1 MIESAARKLS
11 KLFDIILIN
20 FGCTKMNLVM
30 ENKKLK
36 LEDFLTREQLENE
49 EEQIN
54 IVAIIGAG
62 VMGQGIAQ
70 TIASAG
76 IEVIIIEKD
85 SAHIETAK
93 KSLSASIDREISRW
107 SLTQSDKKSIMSR
120 LTWTDSINMVKECEI
135 IIEAVEEDF
144 NLKKEIFEKLDELA
158 KPRAIFVS
166 NTSTLS
172 LTKIAETTKRP
183 DKIIGM
189 HFLNPV
195 PKVPLVELVKC
206 LHTSN
211 ETVEAVKLFAQK
223 IGKTAVE
230 VYEYPGF
237 VTTRAIVPL
246 LNEAMY
252 ILLEGVATA
261 KDIDTAMKLGYN
273 FQYGPLEMADQ
284 MGLDEVLAWMET
296 LWKTL
301 GEPRYR
307 ACPILRKLVRE
318 KKLGKKTGEGFYK
331 YDEQG
336 NII

>member
-1 MIESAARKLS
+1 MVE
-11 KLFDIILIN
+11 
-20 FGCTKMNLVM
+20 
-30 ENKKLK
+30 ENLK
-36 LEDFLTREQLENE
+36 LEDLLGRTKNYDKKD
-49 EEQIN
+49 IIDN
-54 IVAIIGAG
+54 VTIIGAG

-70 TIASAG
+70 TIAAAG
-76 IEVIIIEKD
+76 IDVRLVEKD
-85 SAHIETAK
+85 KDCLEKARITLSE
-93 KSLSASIDREISRW
+93 SLDREIKRW
-107 SLTQSDKKSIMSR
+107 SLTQSEKKSILSR
-120 LTWTDSINMVKECEI
+120 ISWSLNCENVEETDLLV
-135 IIEAVEEDF
+135 EAVDEDF
-144 NLKKEIFEKLDELA
+144 ELKKEIFQKLDAIVKKET
-158 KPRAIFVS
+158 IFVS

-172 LTKIAETTKRP
+172 LTKLAESTGRA
-183 DKIIGM
+183 DKVIGM
-189 HFLNPV
+189 HFLHPV

-211 ETVEAVKLFAQK
+211 TTVKLIKEFAAK
-223 IGKTAVE
+223 IGKTPVE

-246 LNEAMY
+246 LNEAMH

-273 FQYGPLEMADQ
+273 FAYGPLEMADM

-318 KKLGKKTGEGFYK
+318 RKLGKKTGEGFYK
-331 YDEQG
+331 YDSNG
-336 NII
+336 VIITE

>member
-1 MIESAARKLS
+1 MQEEKLRLEDLLNSAALS
-11 KLFDIILIN
+11 EKDDKIN
-20 FGCTKMNLVM
+20 S
-30 ENKKLK
+30 
-36 LEDFLTREQLENE
+36 
-49 EEQIN
+49 
-54 IVAIIGAG
+54 VAIIGAG
-62 VMGQGIAQ
+62 IMGQGIAQ
-70 TIASAG
+70 TVSAAG
-76 IEVIIIEKD
+76 FDVIIIEKTQEKLD
-85 SAHIETAK
+85 SA
-93 KSLSASIDREISRW
+93 KSQLSDNIDKEIKRW
-107 SLTQSDKKSIMSR
+107 AMTNSEKKSIFSR
-120 LTWTDSINMVKECEI
+120 ISWEVDITKIKDSDLV
-135 IIEAVEEDF
+135 IEAVDEDF
-144 NLKKEIFEKLDELA
+144 DLKVKVFKEMDAIANKD
-158 KPRAIFVS
+158 AIFVS

-172 LTKIAETTKRP
+172 LTKIADFTKRP
-183 DKIIGM
+183 DKVIGI

-195 PKVPLVELVKC
+195 PKVTVVEIVKC

-211 ETVEAVKLFAQK
+211 DTVIKVKEFASK
-223 IGKTAVE
+223 IGKTPVE

-273 FQYGPLEMADQ
+273 FQYGPLEMADM

-318 KKLGKKTGEGFYK
+318 QKLGRKTGEGFYK
-331 YDEQG
+331 YDEFG
-336 NII
+336 NKIQ